1 MPGDQRLEIQQLKHL
16 IAAVEFGNL
25 LKAAEECNISQSGL
39 SRSIRSLEDRLG
51 VQLLIR
57 KSKGVEATI
66 FGLSLMPRAR
76 LILNEVERAAAEI
89 RSIQACGMGEIAF
102 GITQNYG
109 YYFIPDVL
117 ADLHRKYPGLRLTVR
132 TGGFLDL
139 IALLKI
145 GAIDFV
151 FGLIGP
157 LEQDAELEAELLRDH
172 HSRVVARRAHPL
184 AERTEEVT
192 PEELAAASWAT
203 LRSEGFQ
210 RNFASYFSMRG
221 LRLPI
226 QSVVTDSI
234 ALIRQSVAA
243 SDLLAVLPPDIVHR
257 EIDSEEMVI
266 LDCEAPAE
274 QTHVGLVT
282 RRLSLVT
289 PQMKQ
294 ITDHIRKRFG
304 R

>member
-1 MPGDQRLEIQQLKHL
+1 LEIQQLKHL
-16 IAAVEFGNL
+16 IAAIEFGNL

-57 KSKGVEATI
+57 KSKGVEPTI
-66 FGLSLMPRAR
+66 FGLSLLPRAR

-89 RSIQACGMGEIAF
+89 RSIQSCGIGEIEF

-109 YYFIPDVL
+109 YYFMPEVL
-117 ADLHRKYPGLRLTVR
+117 ADLQGKHPGIRVNIR

-139 IALLKI
+139 VALLKI
-145 GAIDFV
+145 GAVDFV
-151 FGLIGP
+151 FGLLGP
-157 LEQDAELEAELLRDH
+157 LEKDSELEVELLREH
-172 HSRVVARRAHPL
+172 HSRVIARHAHPL
-184 AERTEEVT
+184 ALRAEEVT
-192 PEELAAASWAT
+192 AEELAAARWAT

-210 RNFASYFSMRG
+210 RNFASYFSTRG
-221 LRLPI
+221 LRLPM
-226 QSVVTDSI
+226 QAVVTDSI
-234 ALIRQSVAA
+234 ALIRQSIAA
-243 SDLLAVLPPDIVHR
+243 GDLLAVLPPDIVHR
-257 EIDSEEMVI
+257 EIDNQELVI
-266 LDCEAPAE
+266 IDCEAPAE

-289 PQMKQ
+289 PQRKQ
-294 ITDHIRKRFG
+294 ITDHIRRRFG